1 MRYAANP
8 RPERTV
14 KSAAASRAVM
24 VAVLAVGACA
34 SPVQAP
40 VRAVGQ
46 PPPPGDGQGG
56 GPGPALGIYP
66 PNATR
71 VTAHVVRQTDR
82 TLTIEIQN
90 ARQARPDVAMGPA
103 VGTIDAVS
111 RDPLDPSLTGRR
123 IEAVISLVGD
133 TQTSRWFISDIR
145 TLPN

>member
-40 VRAVGQ
+40 ARAVGQ
-46 PPPPGDGQGG
+46 PPPSGDGQGG

-82 TLTIEIQN
+82 TRSEEHTSELQSHH
-90 ARQARPDVAMGPA
+90 D
-103 VGTIDAVS
+103 
-111 RDPLDPSLTGRR
+111 
-123 IEAVISLVGD
+123 LVC
-133 TQTSRWFISDIR
+133 R
-145 TLPN
+145 LLL